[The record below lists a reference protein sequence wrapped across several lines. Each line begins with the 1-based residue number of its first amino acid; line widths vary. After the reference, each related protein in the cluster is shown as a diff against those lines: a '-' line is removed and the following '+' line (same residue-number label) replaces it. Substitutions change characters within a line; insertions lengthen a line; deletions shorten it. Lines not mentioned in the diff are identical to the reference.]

1 MKTTINKDGNEVT
14 LIITADKADMEL
26 SVKNTYN
33 KLRSSVT
40 AKGFRPGK
48 APNDVIDREI
58 GADQVQTE
66 ALDAIVEKLYKQSI
80 EEHDLRPISNPHV
93 SVKKFVPYTELEV
106 EIEVGVI
113 PEVTLGDY
121 KKIKEKSEE
130 VKVEDEEVNQVIAS
144 LQDRLAKREE
154 VKRAAK
160 EGDEVEVDFTGKKD
174 GKEVPGAKAEGYPLV
189 IGSDRFIPGFEKEI
203 VGLKADDEKK
213 FKIKFPDDYA
223 ERPLAGQ
230 EVEFEIK
237 VNKVSKLTPP
247 KLDDEFAK
255 NAGPFENLAS
265 LKEDVA
271 AHLKS
276 EKEKNI
282 QRELE
287 NKVVQKV
294 VDKAKVEIPEAMI
307 EQEVQ
312 RLNEDLEQQLQ
323 EKDASK
329 EDYLKETKQ
338 TAEELDK
345 SIAEQAQ
352 NRVKTALVL
361 TEVANQEKLEV
372 TSEELEV
379 RMQVIAG
386 QYQDES
392 IQKQLQEPSVRRE
405 IASQML
411 AEKTVQHL
419 VELATKA

>member
-1 MKTTINKDGNEVT
+1 ED
-14 LIITADKADMEL
+14 
-26 SVKNTYN
+26 
-33 KLRSSVT
+33 
-40 AKGFRPGK
+40 
-48 APNDVIDREI
+48 
-58 GADQVQTE
+58 
-66 ALDAIVEKLYKQSI
+66 
-80 EEHDLRPISNPHV
+80 
-93 SVKKFVPYTELEV
+93 
-106 EIEVGVI
+106 
-113 PEVTLGDY
+113 
-121 KKIKEKSEE
+121 
-130 VKVEDEEVNQVIAS
+130 VKVEDEEVEQVIAS

-160 EGDEVEVDFTGKKD
+160 EGDEVEINFIGKKD

-189 IGSDRFIPGFEKEI
+189 IGSNRFIPGFEEE
-203 VGLKADDEKK
+203 VAGLKAGDEKK
-213 FKIKFPDDYA
+213 FKVKFPNDYA
-223 ERPLAGQ
+223 EGTLAGQ

-247 KLDDEFAK
+247 KVDDEFAK
-255 NAGPFENLAS
+255 NAGPFEDLTS
-265 LKEDVA
+265 LKEDIS
-271 AHLKS
+271 AHLRS
-276 EKEKNI
+276 EKEKNA
-282 QRELE
+282 QRQLE
-287 NKVVQKV
+287 NKVIQKV

-307 EQEVQ
+307 EQEAK

-323 EKDASK
+323 EKGASK

-338 TAEELDK
+338 TAKELDE
-345 SIAEQAQ
+345 SIAKQAT

-405 IASQML
+405 VASQML

-419 VELATKA
+419 VDLATK